1 MVCHACL
8 CKADL
13 AAAFQAAR
21 EAGWERVSLVLEVP
35 DGRRFEITAA
45 SAASGA
51 KTAKADDMTPLEK
64 WRADRVKR

>member
-8 CKADL
+8 CKADI
-13 AAAFQAAR
+13 AAAFEAAR

-45 SAASGA
+45 SGIE
-51 KTAKADDMTPLEK
+51 TAKADDMSPLEK
-64 WRADRVKR
+64 WRADRVRR